1 MVRLKNICFSY
12 KSFETGAHEPRLECV
27 FGDFS
32 MELRE
37 GEALAVMGESGSGKT
52 TLVKLMLG
60 LIKPDSGSI
69 EGLDG
74 KRISVVFQE
83 DRLLPWYSAKE
94 NIALVLHGMDKAERE
109 QKALELLAE
118 TELSEAADKPIR
130 ELSGGMQRR
139 VSIAR
144 ALAFGGDIII
154 LDEPLKGLDAELKK
168 RVAERIRRH
177 FSTILLIT
185 HDEDEAALFGC
196 NRIISASEFRTA

>member
-1 MVRLKNICFSY
+1 
-12 KSFETGAHEPRLECV
+12 
-27 FGDFS
+27 
-32 MELRE
+32 MELKQ

-52 TLVKLMLG
+52 TLVKLLLG
-60 LIKPDSGSI
+60 LIEPESGSI

-74 KRISVVFQE
+74 TRISVVFQE

-109 QKALELLAE
+109 KKALELLSE
-118 TELSEAADKPIR
+118 MELSDSADKPIR

-154 LDEPLKGLDAELKK
+154 LDEPLKGLDSELKK
-168 RVAERIRRH
+168 RIAGRIKAH
-177 FSTILLIT
+177 FNTLLLIT
-185 HDEDEAALFGC
+185 HDEDEAKLFGC
-196 NRIISASEFRTA
+196 ERIVSASEFRAN

>member
-12 KSFETGAHEPRLECV
+12 RSFEGGAHEPKLECV

-32 MELRE
+32 MELKQ

-52 TLVKLMLG
+52 TLLKLLAG
-60 LIKPDSGSI
+60 LLKPDSGSI
-69 EGLDG
+69 EGLEDR
-74 KRISVVFQE
+74 RISVVFQE
-83 DRLLPWYSAKE
+83 DRLLPWYSAKD
-94 NIALVLHGMDKAERE
+94 NIALVLSEKSKAERDK
-109 QKALELLAE
+109 KALELLCE
-118 TELSEAADKPIR
+118 MELEEAANKPMR

-144 ALAFGGDIII
+144 ALAFGGDMII

-168 RVAERIRRH
+168 RVAERIKRH

-196 NRIISASEFRTA
+196 KRIIQASEFRTA

>member
-12 KSFETGAHEPRLECV
+12 KSFETGTHEPKLECV

-52 TLVKLMLG
+52 TLVKLLLG
-60 LIKPDSGSI
+60 LIEPDSGTV
-69 EGLDG
+69 EGLEG
-74 KRISVVFQE
+74 KRVSVVFQE

-94 NIALVLHGMDKAERE
+94 NIALVMRDTDKKERD
-109 QKALELLAE
+109 KNALELLSE
-118 TELSEAADKPIR
+118 MELVEAADKPIR

-168 RVAERIRRH
+168 RIAARIKAH
-177 FSTILLIT
+177 FNTILLIT
-185 HDEDEAALFGC
+185 HDEDEAGLFGC
-196 NRIISASEFRTA
+196 ERVISASKFRAI

>member
-12 KSFETGAHEPRLECV
+12 KSFETGTHEPKLECV

-52 TLVKLMLG
+52 TLVKLLLG
-60 LIKPDSGSI
+60 LIEPDSGAI
-69 EGLDG
+69 EGIAG

-94 NIALVLHGMDKAERE
+94 NIALVMGDNDKKERD
-109 QKALELLAE
+109 KNALELLSE
-118 TELSEAADKPIR
+118 MELTEAADKPIR

-144 ALAFGGDIII
+144 ALAFGGDMLI

-168 RVAERIRRH
+168 RIAARVKAH
-177 FSTILLIT
+177 FNTILLIT

-196 NRIISASEFRTA
+196 NRIISASEFRAV

>member
-12 KSFETGAHEPRLECV
+12 KSFETGAHEPKLECV

-32 MELRE
+32 MELKQ

-52 TLVKLMLG
+52 TLLKLLLG
-60 LIKPDSGSI
+60 LVEPDSGSI
-69 EGLDG
+69 EGLEDR
-74 KRISVVFQE
+74 RISVVFQE

-94 NIALVLHGMDKAERE
+94 NIALVMGDNDKKERD
-109 QKALELLAE
+109 KNALELLSE
-118 TELSEAADKPIR
+118 MELTEAADKPIR

-168 RVAERIRRH
+168 RIAARVKAH
-177 FSTILLIT
+177 FNTILLIT
-185 HDEDEAALFGC
+185 HDEDEAKLFGC
-196 NRIISASEFRTA
+196 ERMIFASEFRAI

>member
-12 KSFETGAHEPRLECV
+12 KSFEPGAHEPKLECV

-52 TLVKLMLG
+52 TLVKLLLG
-60 LIKPDSGSI
+60 LIEPDSGAI
-69 EGLDG
+69 EGLEG

-109 QKALELLAE
+109 KKALELLAE

-168 RVAERIRRH
+168 RIAARIKAH
-177 FSTILLIT
+177 FDTILLIT
-185 HDEDEAALFGC
+185 HDEDEAKLFGC
-196 NRIISASEFRTA
+196 ERMISASEFRAI

>member
-12 KSFETGAHEPRLECV
+12 KSFETGAHEPKLECV

-32 MELRE
+32 MELKQ

-52 TLVKLMLG
+52 TLVKLLLG
-60 LIKPDSGSI
+60 LIEPDSGAI

-74 KRISVVFQE
+74 KRVSVVFQE
-83 DRLLPWYSAKE
+83 DRLLPWYSAKD
-94 NIALVLHGMDKAERE
+94 NIALVMGDNDKKERD
-109 QKALELLAE
+109 KNALELLSE
-118 TELSEAADKPIR
+118 MELVEAADKHIR

-144 ALAFGGDIII
+144 ALAFGGDLII

-168 RVAERIRRH
+168 RIADRIKAH
-177 FSTILLIT
+177 FDTVLLIT
-185 HDEDEAALFGC
+185 HDEDEAKLFGC
-196 NRIISASEFRTA
+196 DRTVWARDFRAE

>member
-12 KSFETGAHEPRLECV
+12 KSFETGAHEPKLECV

-52 TLVKLMLG
+52 TLVKLLLG
-60 LIKPDSGSI
+60 LIEPQSGSI

-74 KRISVVFQE
+74 TRISVVFQE

-109 QKALELLAE
+109 KKALELLSE
-118 TELSEAADKPIR
+118 MELSDSADKPIR

-168 RVAERIRRH
+168 RIAARIKAH
-177 FSTILLIT
+177 FNTILLIT
-185 HDEDEAALFGC
+185 HDEDEAGLFGC
-196 NRIISASEFRTA
+196 ERMISASEFRAI

>member
-12 KSFETGAHEPRLECV
+12 KSFETGAHEPKLECV

-52 TLVKLMLG
+52 TLVKLLLG
-60 LIKPDSGSI
+60 LIEPDSGTV
-69 EGLDG
+69 EGFEE
-74 KRISVVFQE
+74 KRVSVVFQE

-118 TELSEAADKPIR
+118 TELSEAADKPIH

-154 LDEPLKGLDAELKK
+154 LDEPLKGL
-168 RVAERIRRH
+168 
-177 FSTILLIT
+177 LIT

>member
-12 KSFETGAHEPRLECV
+12 KSFETGTHEPKLECV

-52 TLVKLMLG
+52 TLVKLLLG

-69 EGLDG
+69 EGIAG

-94 NIALVLHGMDKAERE
+94 NIALVMGDNDKKERD
-109 QKALELLAE
+109 KNALELLSE
-118 TELSEAADKPIR
+118 MELTEAADKPIR

-168 RVAERIRRH
+168 RIAARIKAH
-177 FSTILLIT
+177 FNTILLIT
-185 HDEDEAALFGC
+185 HDEDEAKLFGC
-196 NRIISASEFRTA
+196 GRIISASEFRAI